1 MPRNTAKYQTISN
14 DRRNG
19 NMKKRLIFTTL
30 IILTSLALFSCNRQ
44 IGDNETGV
52 SLNDA
57 KKIKKGMTMDE
68 VDRILGDNYG
78 STYSID
84 YPFDHTW
91 NLEGGGELTVIF
103 EAKGCKDRDDFY
115 KKRSELGF
123 PVQSTDTGGEDYL
136 KVLKKWQ
143 YENTAV
149 TAVYYKSPKETGLT
163 YLIGSEP

>member
-1 MPRNTAKYQTISN
+1 MRMPRNTAKYQTISN

-30 IILTSLALFSCNRQ
+30 IILTSLALFSCMNRQ
-44 IGDNETGV
+44 TGDNKTVV

-123 PVQSTDTGGEDYL
+123 PFKAPIPAAKIT
-136 KVLKKWQ
+136 
-143 YENTAV
+143 
-149 TAVYYKSPKETGLT
+149 
-163 YLIGSEP
+163 